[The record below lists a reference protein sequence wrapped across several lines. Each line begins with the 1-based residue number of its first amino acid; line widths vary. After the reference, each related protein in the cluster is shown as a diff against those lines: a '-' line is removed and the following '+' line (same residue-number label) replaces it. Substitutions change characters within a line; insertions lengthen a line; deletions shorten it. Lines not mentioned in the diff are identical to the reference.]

1 MKKTFIIPNVHIQ
14 ERGGKVILDK
24 RRPGNGT
31 AIEMFS
37 IIIADNDTSN
47 ASGVIDFVYMGDN
60 TKIIHD
66 SLLVSLL
73 IKRRYYFKIDCFTS
87 RVGKGYTLL
96 QENMYYTFV
105 DNVLQFGR
113 AILKNMQH
121 LITMFEF

>member
-1 MKKTFIIPNVHIQ
+1 MFIFKSV
-14 ERGGKVILDK
+14 EVKVIFGQEK
-24 RRPGNGT
+24 AQGNGT

-47 ASGVIDFVYMGDN
+47 ADGVIDFVYMGDN

-73 IKRRYYFKIDCFTS
+73 IKRRYYFKNRLFYKPS
-87 RVGKGYTLL
+87 GKKAIPYYKK
-96 QENMYYTFV
+96 NMYYTFV
-105 DNVLQFGR
+105 DNVFLQFR
-113 AILKNMQH
+113 AGYTQKNMQH

>member
-1 MKKTFIIPNVHIQ
+1 
-14 ERGGKVILDK
+14 
-24 RRPGNGT
+24 
-31 AIEMFS
+31 MFS

-73 IKRRYYFKIDCFTS
+73 IKKEGTTLKSI
-87 RVGKGYTLL
+87 VLQAEWEKGYTLL